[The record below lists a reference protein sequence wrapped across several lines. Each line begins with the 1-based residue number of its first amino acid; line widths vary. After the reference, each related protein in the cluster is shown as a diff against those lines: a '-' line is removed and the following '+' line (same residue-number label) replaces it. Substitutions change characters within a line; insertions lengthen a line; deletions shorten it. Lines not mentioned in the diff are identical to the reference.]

1 MFLFRGFTAILAIF
15 LLFVGCLKFFV
26 GYPENSQG
34 IFNLLAIASHEDS
47 FLYLI
52 FGILLMIVPVKF
64 TIQDLKE
71 KDEQEE
77 KEV

>member
-15 LLFVGCLKFFV
+15 LLFVGSLKFFV
-26 GYPENSQG
+26 DYPENSQG
-34 IFNLLAIASHEDS
+34 IFNLLTIASHEDS

-52 FGILLMIVPVKF
+52 FGILLIIIPVKF

-71 KDEQEE
+71 QDEQEK